1 MSTTGTPMTTPTAPP
16 EPNGG
21 KPAAWKRYGLLVL
34 VLAFAAFWAWA
45 LFFASKEAVNRVGDR
60 AWAARAEQICAAA
73 QVEREAL
80 ADYTRIDRPTP
91 ELIRQRAELVDAAT
105 DMADAMLVEVLAE
118 LPTDAKGADI
128 VPEWGADYRVYL
140 ADRRAYADELRGSGE
155 NLAFYETGRDGI
167 PLSEKVA
174 TFAGDNEMPSC
185 APPRDL
191 SQ

>member
-1 MSTTGTPMTTPTAPP
+1 MSTTDLPTASD
-16 EPNGG
+16 
-21 KPAAWKRYGLLVL
+21 PAAPASRKPTAWTRYGLLAL
-34 VLAFAAFWAWA
+34 VLAFAAFWTWA
-45 LFFASKEAVNRVGDR
+45 LFFASKEAVNRIGDR
-60 AWAARAEQICAAA
+60 AWAERAEDICAAA
-73 QVEREAL
+73 NIEREAL
-80 ADYTRIDRPTP
+80 ADYTRIDQPTP
-91 ELIRQRAELVDAAT
+91 ELIQQRADLVDAAT
-105 DMADAMLVEVLAE
+105 DLVDAMIDDVLAE

-140 ADRRAYADELRGSGE
+140 GDRRAYADQLRTSGK
-155 NLAFYETGRDGI
+155 NLPFYETGRDGI